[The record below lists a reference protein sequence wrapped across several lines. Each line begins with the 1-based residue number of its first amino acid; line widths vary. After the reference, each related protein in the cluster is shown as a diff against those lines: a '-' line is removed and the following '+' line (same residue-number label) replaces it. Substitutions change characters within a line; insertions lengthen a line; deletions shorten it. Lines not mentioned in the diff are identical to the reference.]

1 MAAPIDFAETSAAL
15 ADRLDGYRNRVDRT
29 IAPGDAMWTGDLE
42 DYLSVSY
49 SAVAQ
54 IAHAMAVCGRT
65 GLPRILDFACGHGR
79 VMRALRAAFPD
90 AELSGCDVDRDGV
103 DFCASRFGAVRVYS
117 DPDAARVVL
126 DGQFDL
132 IWVGSLLTHLD
143 APRCRAFLDL
153 FRHHLGER
161 GLLVVSTH
169 GRNAV
174 KRWPRDD
181 ARTDAIIADF
191 EREGFGY
198 RDHPGLDGYGTSACT
213 PAWIAATL
221 AEWTDLMLVGYVER
235 GLADHQDIVAALK
248 LDVHHRQNALL
259 LT

>member
-1 MAAPIDFAETSAAL
+1 VAAPIDFAETSAAL
-15 ADRLDGYRNRVDRT
+15 SDRLNGYRDRVDRT
-29 IAPGDAMWTGDLE
+29 IAPSDAMWTDDLE

-65 GLPRILDFACGHGR
+65 ELPRILDFACGHGR
-79 VMRALRAAFPD
+79 VMRALRAAFPE

-117 DPDAARVVL
+117 NPDPARVVL
-126 DGQFDL
+126 DGRFDL

-143 APRCRAFLDL
+143 ADRCLSFLDL
-153 FRHHLGER
+153 FRRHLAER
-161 GLLVVSTH
+161 GLLVFSTH

-181 ARTDAIIADF
+181 GRAAAIVADF

-198 RDHPGLDGYGTSACT
+198 RDHAGVEGYGTSAFS

-221 AEWTDLMLVGYVER
+221 TQWADLMLIGYVER
-235 GLADHQDIVAALK
+235 GLADHQDVVATLK
-248 LDVHHRQNALL
+248 LDVHHRQNDLL
-259 LT
+259 LD